1 MSETAYF
8 VSPPEGPGPGV
19 LLLHS
24 WWGLTSFFRRTADR
38 LSDDGYTV
46 LAPDLN
52 FGRTFDD
59 PDAAR
64 EHLQEADANRLAS
77 LTLSAARLLE
87 DRSAG
92 ARLGVVGF
100 SMGASLGLWA
110 SVRLPDTI
118 GAVVAFY
125 GVQSADFEGAAASYQ
140 IHLAESDPLVDPE
153 EAVVMEATMGMEALD
168 VEVFTYPGTGHWFFE
183 SDREAFDRIAAERS
197 WDRTRA
203 FLRGHLV

>member
-1 MSETAYF
+1 M
-8 VSPPEGPGPGV
+8 

-59 PDAAR
+59 AEAAR

-77 LTLSAARLLE
+77 LTLSAARLLQ
-87 DRSAG
+87 DKSAG

-110 SVRLPDTI
+110 SVRLPETI

-125 GVQSADFEGAAASYQ
+125 GVQSADFEGAEASYQ

-203 FLRGHLV
+203 FLRGRLA